1 MKIFDIAK
9 RVWNSD
15 AMDTFADITMGTLE
29 CLGEAICEVF
39 SQGSSSYN
47 SSCSS
52 FVSYSS
58 SETDYYT
65 ETYEYWKNL
74 DYEGQKYYFE
84 SNEYLKDY
92 IDHNFYEND
101 KELTAQHVAYI
112 ADKLNRSFNNI
123 YSRY

>member
-9 RVWNSD
+9 KVWNSN

-39 SQGSSSYN
+39 SQGSSSHN

-52 FVSYSS
+52 FVSCNS

-65 ETYEYWKNL
+65 ETYEYWKDL
-74 DYEGQKYYFE
+74 DYIRQKYYFE

-92 IDHNFYEND
+92 MKNDYYEND
-101 KELTAQHVAYI
+101 RELTAQHVAYI

-123 YSRY
+123 DSRY